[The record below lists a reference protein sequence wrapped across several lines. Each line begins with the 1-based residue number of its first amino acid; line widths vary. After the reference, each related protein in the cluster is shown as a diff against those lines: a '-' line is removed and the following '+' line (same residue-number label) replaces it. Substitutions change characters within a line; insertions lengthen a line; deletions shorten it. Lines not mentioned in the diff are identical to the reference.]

1 MLISVLTD
9 CQQNKVKL
17 LVKIGTLVYNG
28 KVNQGKDK
36 SNLPGCIYLNLIIMT
51 KQEAQQLLQKSVDL
65 HQEMEDMRMEGN
77 GDWCEQHTNAV
88 LAAQDVLE
96 WFKQEEKSYCSS

>member
-1 MLISVLTD
+1 
-9 CQQNKVKL
+9 
-17 LVKIGTLVYNG
+17 
-28 KVNQGKDK
+28 
-36 SNLPGCIYLNLIIMT
+36 MT

-88 LAAQDVLE
+88 WAAQDVLE
-96 WFKQEEKSYCSS
+96 WFKQEEK